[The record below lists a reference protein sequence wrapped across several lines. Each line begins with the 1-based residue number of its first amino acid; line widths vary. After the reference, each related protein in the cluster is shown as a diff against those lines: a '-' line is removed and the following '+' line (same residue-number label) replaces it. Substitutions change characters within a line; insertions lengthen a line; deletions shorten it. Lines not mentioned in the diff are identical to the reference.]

1 MELLSTAIL
10 LFIVIDPFG
19 NIPFIL
25 SVLRGCDARR
35 YRTIVMREL
44 LISLAVLSL
53 FLFFG
58 THILALFH
66 ISRESLSISGGV
78 ILLII
83 SLKMIFKGSE
93 HIFDA
98 KPDTGALIVPIAIP
112 SIAGPSAMT
121 TCMLVASKSALGP
134 LQLWLS
140 LLAAWVATALILV
153 VSRKLGT
160 LLGPRGLSAMDRLMG
175 LLLVAIAVE
184 MMTAGVVAVVEQV
197 MAR

>member
-1 MELLSTAIL
+1 MELVSTAIL

-25 SVLRGCDARR
+25 SILKDCDDRQYRR
-35 YRTIVMREL
+35 TVVREL
-44 LISLAVLSL
+44 LISLAVLSA

-58 THILALFH
+58 NHILSLFQ
-66 ISRESLSISGGV
+66 ISRESISIAGGV

-93 HIFDA
+93 SIFEA
-98 KPDTGALIVPIAIP
+98 RPDTGALIVPIAIP
-112 SIAGPSAMT
+112 SIAGPSAIT
-121 TCMLVASKSALGP
+121 TCMLVSSKTSLGP
-134 LQLWLS
+134 L
-140 LLAAWVATALILV
+140 LLAWVGVSVLLV
-153 VSRKLGT
+153 FSKGLGR

-184 MMTAGVVAVVEQV
+184 MMKNGLVAVLCT
-197 MAR
+197 